1 LEANQGQAWLVLGW
15 EILKL
20 KAIVVEIALDMTRQI
35 NGREYKIYEIIQNL
49 VYVNGNILSQ

>member
-1 LEANQGQAWLVLGW
+1 
-15 EILKL
+15 
-20 KAIVVEIALDMTRQI
+20 LDMTRQI